1 MSSTAP
7 SAKRQR
13 TEEET
18 TPTRSHIWKP
28 FGDIVLQVES
38 TQFRV
43 SRDVLAT
50 QSPVF
55 ADMFSVPQPPNEP
68 TVEACPVVILSGD
81 TAKDWELLLVVL
93 YEPFDDKEMR
103 TFDEIAAMLRLGRKY
118 GISTAEA
125 NALGRI
131 RFEYP
136 SDCAQW
142 EERVGCDELSKIEDY
157 SGIALDLLKL
167 AYEFGINSC
176 IPTLALNCLAVYS
189 PDDIFNGIERFGQSR
204 INLPPEIQ
212 TQLAFGFMKIMQFQ
226 REAYPWLDNDEVIP
240 SELCQDKTKCT
251 ASRHTIRRSLSWNDS
266 TDSALC
272 FLLDVW
278 DAEWSKSLCDSC
290 AEAGATIF
298 DATRAKAWEALPTF
312 FGLAK
317 WEGLKDLE

>member
-1 MSSTAP
+1 MSDIAASP
-7 SAKRQR
+7 KRQR
-13 TEEET
+13 TEEEL

-43 SRDVLAT
+43 SRDVLAN
-50 QSPVF
+50 QSSVF

-68 TVEACPVVILSGD
+68 TVEGCPVVILPGD
-81 TAKDWELLLVVL
+81 SAKDWELLLDVL
-93 YEPFDDKEMR
+93 YEPFDDKER
-103 TFDEIAAMLRLGRKY
+103 RSFAEIAAMLRLGRKY

-125 NALGRI
+125 NALRRI

-157 SGIALDLLKL
+157 CGIALDLLKL

-176 IPTLALNCLAVYS
+176 IPTVSLNCLAAYS
-189 PDDIFNGIERFGQSR
+189 PDEIFNGIERFGQSR
-204 INLPPEIQ
+204 INIPVEIQ

-240 SELCQDKTKCT
+240 CGSCKGETDCT
-251 ASRHTIRRSLSWNDS
+251 ASRHALRRSLSWSGITNNG
-266 TDSALC
+266 AC
-272 FLLDVW
+272 FLIDLW
-278 DAEWSKSLCDSC
+278 DPEWSEGFCDDC
-290 AEAGATIF
+290 AEAGKMSFT
-298 DATRAKAWEALPTF
+298 ATRGKAWEALPTF
-312 FGLAK
+312 FGLGK
-317 WEGLKDLE
+317 WEELKDLE